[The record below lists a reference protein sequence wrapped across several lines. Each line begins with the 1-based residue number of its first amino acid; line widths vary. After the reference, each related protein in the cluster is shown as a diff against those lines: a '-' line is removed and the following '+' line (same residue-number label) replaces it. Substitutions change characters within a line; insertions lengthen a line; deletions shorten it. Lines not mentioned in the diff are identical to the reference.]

1 MVATYKTTKYALLLH
16 FLAMQVNVNVN
27 STLCDLAVYNNQQW
41 FYIYIMRAQINDALG
56 NYNFSFKENNAIFK
70 MAIKIPL
77 FSQLRVQFKKDLLL

>member
-1 MVATYKTTKYALLLH
+1 
-16 FLAMQVNVNVN
+16 MQ
-27 STLCDLAVYNNQQW
+27 
-41 FYIYIMRAQINDALG
+41 AQINDALG